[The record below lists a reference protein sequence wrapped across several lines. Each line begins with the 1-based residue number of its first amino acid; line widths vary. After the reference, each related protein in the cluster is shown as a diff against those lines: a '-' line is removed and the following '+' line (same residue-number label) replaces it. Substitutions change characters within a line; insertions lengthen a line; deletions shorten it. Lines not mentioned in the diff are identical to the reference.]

1 MATQISFHKIE
12 SARYNR
18 WYAGGRWKGDNTLES
33 EAKIIFEHPTLSE
46 PLCGW
51 DWYKAH
57 YKTEIPEQSIEV
69 YFDDKRLA
77 TVSTD
82 MKTGKGVFKAIIDA
96 EIAKHPSDFYKHK
109 GKWNWLYIAD
119 KTEQKQSDIVLYG
132 RELDNPIVTQATAV
146 IEDMTYADMTICVG

>member
-1 MATQISFHKIE
+1 MVTLVSFHKTE
-12 SARYNR
+12 SNRY
-18 WYAGGRWKGDNTLES
+18 YSGGHYRQDTSRPDNEV
-33 EAKIIFEHPTLSE
+33 IFSHPTLSE

-57 YKTEIPEQSIEV
+57 YNAEISEQSIEIS
-69 YFDDKRLA
+69 FDNKILA
-77 TVSTD
+77 TITD
-82 MKTGKGVFKAIIDA
+82 WGYKKGMSKAIIDA

-132 RELDNPIVTQATAV
+132 RTFDNPIIAQCTAI
-146 IEDMTYADMTICVG
+146 IEDMTFADMTVCVG